1 MSEREERH
9 HTGSYSDRQRS
20 GIERYVGPVLQALV
34 LAIMLWIGSSV
45 LDLNRTAIR
54 LEERYTAAAATS
66 TRVENDVA
74 AIRNQL
80 QTMSMAI
87 QSGSLKTEN
96 LEQRVKGIELLKD
109 RIR

>member
-1 MSEREERH
+1 MSEKYSGEERREH
-9 HTGSYSDRQRS
+9 EHRP

-66 TRVENDVA
+66 TRVEADVS

-87 QSGSLKTEN
+87 QSGTMKTEN
-96 LEQRVKGIELLKD
+96 LEQRVKGLELVKERL
-109 RIR
+109 R